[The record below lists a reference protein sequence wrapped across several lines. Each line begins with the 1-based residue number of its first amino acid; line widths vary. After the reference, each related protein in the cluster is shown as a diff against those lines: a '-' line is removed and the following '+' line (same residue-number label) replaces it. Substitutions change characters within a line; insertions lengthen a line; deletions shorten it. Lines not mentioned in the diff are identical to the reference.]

1 MKTWV
6 LAGVEK
12 LELREVP
19 VPEPDVD
26 EILVRVKAASI
37 CNRTDLVAFM
47 YNEKPVEF
55 FGYKLPHPDDFGYE
69 WVVRSPLYLD
79 HFGHEVTGI
88 VEKVGKDI
96 TKVSAGDR
104 VFLRSPVRSIER
116 SGFAEYVLAK
126 EYMTAKLPQYLS
138 FEEGVLG
145 ELLPIAIGAARDIKL
160 GDYVGIL
167 GQGPGGL
174 MITQVARL
182 QGATKILVADKYEK
196 RLKVAKELG
205 ADCTINVTR
214 ENIEEKMR
222 EIIGATDLDEHER
235 DIVGLDVVIDA
246 VGTPDVLRECVRLVK
261 KGGLVR
267 IFGTHH
273 LEPVIIDP
281 VKWEEKAVTIGMSN
295 EATPKETEERMERA
309 RLLFEARLIKTKP
322 FITHIFKLEELPKAF
337 TLLKDSPEEVI
348 KIVITP

>member
-6 LAGVEK
+6 LVGNEK
-12 LELREVP
+12 LELKEIP
-19 VPEPDVD
+19 IPNPGAD

-88 VEKVGKDI
+88 AERVGKDI
-96 TKVSAGDR
+96 TKIATGDR
-104 VFLRSPVRSIER
+104 VFLRSPVRNPER

-126 EYMTAKLPQYLS
+126 EYMIAKLPQYLS

-145 ELLPIAIGAARDIKL
+145 ELLPIAIGAARDIRL

-174 MITQVARL
+174 MITQVAKL
-182 QGATKILVADKYEK
+182 QGAAKIIVADKYEK
-196 RLKVAKELG
+196 RLKLAKELG
-205 ADCTINVTR
+205 ADCVVNVTR
-214 ENIEEKMR
+214 ENIEKKVKD
-222 EIIGATDLDEHER
+222 IIGVSDLKDY
-235 DIVGLDVVIDA
+235 GLDVVIDA
-246 VGTPDVLRECVRLVK
+246 VGTPDVLRECLRLVK
-261 KGGLVR
+261 KGGSVR

-273 LEPVIIDP
+273 LEPVMIDV

-295 EATPKETEERMERA
+295 EATPEETAERMARA
-309 RLLFEARLIKTKP
+309 QRLLEAELIKTKP
-322 FITHIFKLEELPKAF
+322 FITHVFRLEELPQAF
-337 TLLKDSPEEVI
+337 ALLKNSPGEVI
-348 KIVITP
+348 KVAITP